1 MTVLRDKLKRG
12 DLAVI
17 ATIAGVSYDTARQ
30 TLSSG
35 RRNNK
40 AVQQVAAELIA
51 DREKL
56 SKKFQKK
63 A

>member
-1 MTVLRDKLKRG
+1 MSVMKDKLKRG

-17 ATIAGVSYDTARQ
+17 AIIAGVSYDTARQ
-30 TLSSG
+30 TLSTG

-40 AVQQVAAELIA
+40 AVQQVAADLIA

-56 SKKFQKK
+56 SKKYQKEE
-63 A
+63 

>member
-1 MTVLRDKLKRG
+1 MTVLRGKLRRG

>member
-1 MTVLRDKLKRG
+1 MTVLKGKLKRG

-17 ATIAGVSYDTARQ
+17 ASIAGVSYDTARQ

-35 RRNNK
+35 RRRNE
-40 AVQQVAAELIA
+40 AVQLVAAELIA

-56 SKKFQKK
+56 SRKFQKK